1 MTFQDAKGEQWT
13 IVLKTETIE
22 TIRLTCKD
30 KAGAPVDLLAVI
42 EAGHIGQ
49 LLGDIR
55 LLIDV
60 CFIACLPQIKERFD
74 VQTYSQEFS
83 HLADLI
89 PGFENETWTQKA
101 GRWFGSRIDG
111 AALLQLT
118 EAFQEAVV
126 NFIPSQSRQKA
137 IRAILDKEKELERIA
152 AERVIAR
159 AEQMTPEITKR
170 IEQEVDKTIA
180 KFQDETLGG

>member
-1 MTFQDAKGEQWT
+1 MTFKDTKGEQWA

-30 KAGAPVDLLAVI
+30 RDGKPVDLLAVI

-49 LLGDIR
+49 QLDDVR
-55 LLIDV
+55 LLIDI

-74 VQTYSQEFS
+74 VQEYEREFS
-83 HLADLI
+83 HLADLV
-89 PGFENETWTQKA
+89 PNFANETWTQKA

-118 EAFQEAVV
+118 EAFQEAIV
-126 NFIPSQSRQKA
+126 NFIPSQSRRKA
-137 IRAILDKEKELERIA
+137 ILAILEKEKELERIA
-152 AERVIAR
+152 ADRVIAK
-159 AEQMTPEITKR
+159 AEQMTPEIAKR
-170 IEQEVDKTIA
+170 IEQEVDKTIS
-180 KFQDETLGG
+180 KFRDEMPGG